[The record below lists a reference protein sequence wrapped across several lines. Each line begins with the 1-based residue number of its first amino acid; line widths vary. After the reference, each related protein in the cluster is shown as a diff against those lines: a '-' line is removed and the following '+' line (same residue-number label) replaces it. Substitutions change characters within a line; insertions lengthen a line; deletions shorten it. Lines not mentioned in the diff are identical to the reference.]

1 MENKSL
7 LYPCASAARRVI
19 SLDGMWR
26 FEFDP
31 ESNGMDAGWGV
42 GLPKPI
48 SMPVPASFCDFFTD
62 KESREYCGDFWYET
76 DFFVPGEWSGK
87 DVAIRF
93 GSVTH
98 RARVFVNG
106 VEVVNHEGGFL
117 PFDANVTEIVRYN
130 QYNKLTVLANNEL
143 NEYMLPAG
151 QTNTLSNGKKVAA
164 PYFDFYNYAGI
175 HRPVKLLALPKERVL
190 DFEVTNRLVD
200 GGAEVDYTVTTNGS
214 HDVTVEVLDGTT
226 KVAEA
231 SGKTGTLKITN
242 AKLWNVHAA
251 YLYNFVIRI
260 TDGHAVIDEYF
271 DKIGIRTFEVK
282 DGHFLLN
289 GKPVYLRGFGKH
301 EDSDI
306 RGRGLDLATVKRDY
320 ELMKWIGAN
329 CFRTSHYPYAEE
341 LYQMADEEG
350 FLIIDEVPAVGFM
363 QSTMNFLAAN
373 QGNGKKVGYFEKETT
388 PKLLENHKAALTD
401 MITRDKNHASVI
413 AWSILNEPQCTS
425 EGTEAYFKP
434 LFDLAHELDPQKR
447 PRTYAIVMMSL
458 PNNSKGQQFA
468 DFISLNRYYG
478 WYVMGGMCIVDA
490 ETAFRKEMDGWAQV
504 LNGRPMIFTEYGAD
518 TMPSEHKLPSVMMSL
533 PNNSKGQQFA
543 DFISLNRYY
552 GWYVM
557 GGMCIVDAE
566 TAFRKE
572 MDGWAQVLNGRP
584 MIFTEYGADT
594 MPSEHKL
601 PSVMWS
607 QEYQNEYLDMNHNV
621 FDSYDFVQGELVWN
635 FADFQT
641 TEGIM
646 RANGNK
652 KGIFTRQ
659 RQPKDAAF
667 HFRARWTSLP
677 VDYKGNTAQF

>member
-1 MENKSL
+1 MQNKSL
-7 LYPCASAARRVI
+7 LYPCESSARRVV

-26 FEFDP
+26 FAFDP
-31 ESNGMDAGWGV
+31 QGQGVDKGWTMALPES
-42 GLPKPI
+42 I
-48 SMPVPASFCDFFTD
+48 TMPVPASFCDFFTD
-62 KESREYCGDFWYET
+62 KDSREYCGDFWYET
-76 DFFVPGEWSGK
+76 DFFVPGEWEGK
-87 DVAIRF
+87 DIAVRF

-98 RARVFVNG
+98 HARIFVNG
-106 VEVVNHEGGFL
+106 VEVTAHEGGFL
-117 PFDANVTEIVRYN
+117 PFDAAVTDIVRYN
-130 QYNKLTVLANNEL
+130 QHNHLAVLANNEL
-143 NEYMLPAG
+143 NETMLPAG
-151 QTNTLSNGKKVAA
+151 RTTTLSNGKKMAT

-175 HRPVKLLALPKERVL
+175 HRPVKLMALPKERVL
-190 DFEVTNRLVD
+190 DFSVVHSLSGTAADVAYTVATNGDHAVCVD
-200 GGAEVDYTVTTNGS
+200 VYDGAE
-214 HDVTVEVLDGTT
+214 
-226 KVAEA
+226 KVAHA
-231 SGKTGTLKITN
+231 DGKSGTLHIEN
-242 AKLWNVHAA
+242 VKLWNVHAA

-260 TDGHAVIDEYF
+260 TDGETVVDEYRE
-271 DKIGIRTFEVK
+271 KIGIRTFEIK
-282 DGHFLLN
+282 DGNFLLN
-289 GKPVYLRGFGKH
+289 GKAVYLRGFGKH
-301 EDSDI
+301 EDADL

-363 QSTMNFLAAN
+363 ESTMNFLSAS
-373 QGNGKKVGYFEKETT
+373 QGNGKKVGWFEKETT
-388 PKLLENHKAALTD
+388 PQLLENHKAALID
-401 MITRDKNHASVI
+401 MINRDKNHASVI

-425 EGTEAYFKP
+425 EGTEAYFKT
-434 LFDLAHELDPQKR
+434 LFDLAHEIDPQKR

-478 WYVMGGMCIVDA
+478 WYVMGGMNIVDA
-490 ETAFRKEMDGWAQV
+490 EAAFRREMDGWSMA
-504 LNGRPMIFTEYGAD
+504 L
-518 TMPSEHKLPSVMMSL
+518 H
-533 PNNSKGQQFA
+533 
-543 DFISLNRYY
+543 
-552 GWYVM
+552 
-557 GGMCIVDAE
+557 
-566 TAFRKE
+566 
-572 MDGWAQVLNGRP
+572 GRP

-607 QEYQNEYLDMNHNV
+607 QEYQNEYLDMNHAV
-621 FDSYDFVQGELVWN
+621 FDSYDFVKGELVWN

-646 RANGNK
+646 RVNGNK

-677 VDYKGNTAQF
+677 VDYKADK

>member
-1 MENKSL
+1 MENSL
-7 LYPCASAARRVI
+7 LYPVSSVSRRVV
-19 SLDGMWR
+19 SLDGMWK
-26 FEFDP
+26 FQFDP
-31 ESNGMDAGWGV
+31 ESIGV
-42 GLPKPI
+42 ASDWANGLPSPVL
-48 SMPVPASFCDFFTD
+48 MPVPSAFCDLFTD

-76 DFFVPGEWSGK
+76 DFFVPGEWNGC

-93 GSVTH
+93 GSATH

-106 VEVVNHEGGFL
+106 VEVTSHEGGFL
-117 PFDANVTEIVRYN
+117 PFNADIAQIVRYN
-130 QYNKLTVLANNEL
+130 QYNKLAVLVNNEL

-151 QTNTLSNGKKVAA
+151 KTAVLSNGKKMAA
-164 PYFDFYNYAGI
+164 PYFDFYNYAGLQ
-175 HRPVKLLALPKERVL
+175 RPVKLLCLPKEQVM
-190 DFEVTNRLVD
+190 DFTVNHRLCD
-200 GGAEVDYTVTTNGS
+200 ADAEVDYTVKTNGD
-214 HDVTVEVLDGTT
+214 HDCTVEVYDAAHN
-226 KVAEA
+226 KVAECT
-231 SGKTGTLKITN
+231 GKTGTLHI
-242 AKLWNVHAA
+242 AGAHPWNVHAA
-251 YLYNFVIRI
+251 YLYTFVVRI
-260 TDGHAVIDEYF
+260 VDGSAVVDEYF
-271 DKIGIRTFEVK
+271 EKIGIRTFEIK
-282 DGHFLLN
+282 NGRFLLN

-301 EDSDI
+301 EDADL
-306 RGRGLDLATVKRDY
+306 RGRGLDLVTVKRDY
-320 ELMKWIGAN
+320 ECMKWIGAN

-363 QSTMNFLAAN
+363 ESTMNFLAAN
-373 QGNGKKVGYFEKETT
+373 QGNNKRVGYFEKETT
-388 PKLLENHKAALTD
+388 PQLLENHKQALTE

-434 LFDLAHELDPQKR
+434 LFDLAHELDVQKR

-458 PNNSKGQQFA
+458 PHNSKGQQFA

-478 WYVMGGMCIVDA
+478 WYVMGGYGMVDA
-490 ETAFRKEMDGWAQV
+490 EA
-504 LNGRPMIFTEYGAD
+504 
-518 TMPSEHKLPSVMMSL
+518 
-533 PNNSKGQQFA
+533 
-543 DFISLNRYY
+543 
-552 GWYVM
+552 
-557 GGMCIVDAE
+557 
-566 TAFRKE
+566 AFRKE

-607 QEYQNEYLDMNHNV
+607 QEYQNEYLDMNHRV

-646 RANGNK
+646 RVNGNK

-677 VDYKGNTAQF
+677 VDYKG

>member
-1 MENKSL
+1 MENSL
-7 LYPCASAARRVI
+7 LYPVSSVSRRVV
-19 SLDGMWR
+19 SLDGMWK
-26 FEFDP
+26 FQLDP
-31 ESNGMDAGWGV
+31 ESIGV
-42 GLPKPI
+42 ASDWANGLPSPVL
-48 SMPVPASFCDFFTD
+48 MPVPSAFCDLFTD

-76 DFFVPGEWSGK
+76 DFFVPGEWNGC

-93 GSVTH
+93 GSATH

-106 VEVVNHEGGFL
+106 VEVTSHEGGFL
-117 PFDANVTEIVRYN
+117 PFNADIAQIVRYN
-130 QYNKLTVLANNEL
+130 QYNKLAVLVNNEL

-151 QTNTLSNGKKVAA
+151 KTAVLSNGKKMAA
-164 PYFDFYNYAGI
+164 PYFDFYNYAGLQ
-175 HRPVKLLALPKERVL
+175 RPVKLLCLPKEQVM
-190 DFEVTNRLVD
+190 DFTVNHRLCGAD
-200 GGAEVDYTVTTNGS
+200 AEVDYTVKTNGD
-214 HDVTVEVLDGTT
+214 HDCTVEVYDAAHN
-226 KVAEA
+226 KVAECT
-231 SGKTGTLKITN
+231 GKTGTLHI
-242 AKLWNVHAA
+242 AGAHLWNVHAA
-251 YLYNFVIRI
+251 YLYTFVVRI
-260 TDGHAVIDEYF
+260 VDGSAVVDEYF
-271 DKIGIRTFEVK
+271 EKIGIRTFEIK
-282 DGHFLLN
+282 NGRFLLN

-301 EDSDI
+301 EDADL
-306 RGRGLDLATVKRDY
+306 RGRGLDLVTVKRDY
-320 ELMKWIGAN
+320 ECMKWIGAN

-363 QSTMNFLAAN
+363 ESTMNFLAAN
-373 QGNGKKVGYFEKETT
+373 QGNNKRVGYFEKETT
-388 PKLLENHKAALTD
+388 PQLLENHKQALTE
-401 MITRDKNHASVI
+401 MISRDTNHASVI

-434 LFDLAHELDPQKR
+434 LFDLAHELDVQKR

-458 PNNSKGQQFA
+458 PHNSKGQQFA

-478 WYVMGGMCIVDA
+478 WYVMGGYGMVDA
-490 ETAFRKEMDGWAQV
+490 EA
-504 LNGRPMIFTEYGAD
+504 
-518 TMPSEHKLPSVMMSL
+518 
-533 PNNSKGQQFA
+533 
-543 DFISLNRYY
+543 
-552 GWYVM
+552 
-557 GGMCIVDAE
+557 
-566 TAFRKE
+566 AFRKE

-607 QEYQNEYLDMNHNV
+607 QEYQNEYLDMNHRV

-646 RANGNK
+646 RVNGNK

-677 VDYKGNTAQF
+677 VDYKG

>member
-7 LYPCASAARRVI
+7 LYPCDSGSRRVV

-26 FEFDP
+26 FAFDP
-31 ESNGMDAGWGV
+31 ESKGVDGGWALH
-42 GLPKPI
+42 LPESI
-48 SMPVPASFCDFFTD
+48 TMPVPASFCDFFTD

-76 DFFVPGEWSGK
+76 DFFVPGEWEGK
-87 DVAIRF
+87 DIAVRF

-98 RARVFVNG
+98 RARIFVNG
-106 VEVVNHEGGFL
+106 VEVTSHEGGFL
-117 PFDANVTEIVRYN
+117 PFDAAVTDIVRYN
-130 QYNKLTVLANNEL
+130 QFNHLAVLANNEL
-143 NEYMLPAG
+143 NETMLPAG
-151 QTNTLSNGKKVAA
+151 RTTTLSNGKKFAT

-175 HRPVKLLALPKERVL
+175 HRPVKLTALPKERVL
-190 DFEVTNRLVD
+190 DFSVVHTLNGTAADV
-200 GGAEVDYTVTTNGS
+200 AYTVTTNGE
-214 HDVTVEVLDGTT
+214 HNVCIDVFDGCE
-226 KVAEA
+226 KVAHA
-231 SGKTGTLKITN
+231 DGKTGTLHIDN
-242 AKLWNVHAA
+242 VKLWNVHAA

-260 TDGHAVIDEYF
+260 TDGETVVDEYAE
-271 DKIGIRTFEVK
+271 KIGIRTFEIK
-282 DGHFLLN
+282 DGNFLLN

-301 EDSDI
+301 EDADL

-363 QSTMNFLAAN
+363 ESAMNFLAAN
-373 QGNGKKVGYFEKETT
+373 QGNGKKVGWFEKETT
-388 PKLLENHKAALTD
+388 PQLLENHKAALID
-401 MITRDKNHASVI
+401 MINRDKNHASVI

-425 EGTEAYFKP
+425 EGTEAYFKT
-434 LFDLAHELDPQKR
+434 LFDLAHEIDPQKR

-458 PNNSKGQQFA
+458 PHNSKGQQFA

-478 WYVMGGMCIVDA
+478 WYVMGGMSIVDA
-490 ETAFRKEMDGWAQV
+490 EAAFRKEMDGWRMV
-504 LNGRPMIFTEYGAD
+504 L
-518 TMPSEHKLPSVMMSL
+518 H
-533 PNNSKGQQFA
+533 
-543 DFISLNRYY
+543 
-552 GWYVM
+552 
-557 GGMCIVDAE
+557 
-566 TAFRKE
+566 
-572 MDGWAQVLNGRP
+572 GRP

-607 QEYQNEYLDMNHNV
+607 QEYQNEYLDMNHAV
-621 FDSYDFVQGELVWN
+621 FDSYEFVKGELVWN

-646 RANGNK
+646 RVNGNK

-667 HFRARWTSLP
+667 HFRARWTTLP
-677 VDYKGNTAQF
+677 LDFKADK

>member
-7 LYPCASAARRVI
+7 LYPCDSGSRRVV

-26 FEFDP
+26 FAFDP
-31 ESNGMDAGWGV
+31 ESKGV
-42 GLPKPI
+42 DNYWALHLPESI
-48 SMPVPASFCDFFTD
+48 TMPVPASFCDFFTD

-76 DFFVPGEWSGK
+76 DFFVPGEWKGK
-87 DVAIRF
+87 DIAVRF

-98 RARVFVNG
+98 RARIFVNG
-106 VEVVNHEGGFL
+106 VEVTTHEGGFL
-117 PFDANVTEIVRYN
+117 PFDAAVTDIVRYN
-130 QYNKLTVLANNEL
+130 QFNHLAVLANNEL
-143 NEYMLPAG
+143 SETMLPAG
-151 QTNTLSNGKKVAA
+151 RTTTLSNGKKFAT

-175 HRPVKLLALPKERVL
+175 HRPVKLTALPKERVL
-190 DFEVTNRLVD
+190 DFSVVHSLNGTAADV
-200 GGAEVDYTVTTNGS
+200 AYTVTTNGGHS
-214 HDVTVEVLDGTT
+214 VSIDVLDGTE
-226 KVAEA
+226 KVAHAE
-231 SGKTGTLKITN
+231 GKTGTLHIDN
-242 AKLWNVHAA
+242 VKLWNVHAA

-260 TDGHAVIDEYF
+260 TDGETVVDEYAER
-271 DKIGIRTFEVK
+271 IGIRTFEIK
-282 DGHFLLN
+282 DGNFLLN

-301 EDSDI
+301 EDADL

-363 QSTMNFLAAN
+363 ESTVNFLAAN
-373 QGNGKKVGYFEKETT
+373 QGNGKKVGWFEKETT
-388 PKLLENHKAALTD
+388 PQLLENHKAALID
-401 MITRDKNHASVI
+401 MINRDKNHASVI

-425 EGTEAYFKP
+425 EGTEAYFKT
-434 LFDLAHELDPQKR
+434 LFDLAHEIDPQKR

-458 PNNSKGQQFA
+458 PHNSKGQQFA

-478 WYVMGGMCIVDA
+478 WYVMGGMSIVDA
-490 ETAFRKEMDGWAQV
+490 EAAFRKEMDGWRMA
-504 LNGRPMIFTEYGAD
+504 LHGRT
-518 TMPSEHKLPSVMMSL
+518 
-533 PNNSKGQQFA
+533 
-543 DFISLNRYY
+543 
-552 GWYVM
+552 
-557 GGMCIVDAE
+557 
-566 TAFRKE
+566 
-572 MDGWAQVLNGRP
+572 

-607 QEYQNEYLDMNHNV
+607 QEYQNEYLDMNHAV
-621 FDSYDFVQGELVWN
+621 FDSYEFVKGELVWN

-646 RANGNK
+646 RVNGNK

-667 HFRARWTSLP
+667 HFRERWTTLP
-677 VDYKGNTAQF
+677 LDFKSDK

>member
-7 LYPCASAARRVI
+7 LYPCDSGSRRVV

-26 FEFDP
+26 FAFDP
-31 ESNGMDAGWGV
+31 ESKGV
-42 GLPKPI
+42 DNDWALNLPESI
-48 SMPVPASFCDFFTD
+48 TMPVPASFCDFFTD

-76 DFFVPGEWSGK
+76 DFFVPGEWKGK
-87 DVAIRF
+87 DIAVRF

-98 RARVFVNG
+98 RARIFVNG
-106 VEVVNHEGGFL
+106 VEVTTHEGGFL
-117 PFDANVTEIVRYN
+117 PFDAAVTDIVRYN
-130 QYNKLTVLANNEL
+130 QFNHLAVLANNEL
-143 NEYMLPAG
+143 SETMLPAG
-151 QTNTLSNGKKVAA
+151 RTTTLSNGKKFAT

-175 HRPVKLLALPKERVL
+175 HRPVKLTALPKERVL
-190 DFEVTNRLVD
+190 DFSVVHSLNGTAADV
-200 GGAEVDYTVTTNGS
+200 AYTVTTNGVHS
-214 HDVTVEVLDGTT
+214 VSIDVLDGTE
-226 KVAEA
+226 KVAHAE
-231 SGKTGTLKITN
+231 GKTGTLHIDN
-242 AKLWNVHAA
+242 VKLWNVHAA

-260 TDGHAVIDEYF
+260 TDGETVVDEYAER
-271 DKIGIRTFEVK
+271 IGIRTFEIK
-282 DGHFLLN
+282 DGNFLLN

-301 EDSDI
+301 EDADL

-363 QSTMNFLAAN
+363 ESTVNFLAAN
-373 QGNGKKVGYFEKETT
+373 QGNGKKLGWFEKQTT
-388 PKLLENHKAALTD
+388 PQLLENHKAALID
-401 MITRDKNHASVI
+401 MINRDKNHASVI

-425 EGTEAYFKP
+425 EGTEAYFKT
-434 LFDLAHELDPQKR
+434 LFDLAHEIDPQKR

-458 PNNSKGQQFA
+458 PHNSKGQQFA

-478 WYVMGGMCIVDA
+478 WYVMGGMSIVDA
-490 ETAFRKEMDGWAQV
+490 EAAFRKEMDGWRMA
-504 LNGRPMIFTEYGAD
+504 L
-518 TMPSEHKLPSVMMSL
+518 H
-533 PNNSKGQQFA
+533 
-543 DFISLNRYY
+543 
-552 GWYVM
+552 
-557 GGMCIVDAE
+557 
-566 TAFRKE
+566 
-572 MDGWAQVLNGRP
+572 GRP

-607 QEYQNEYLDMNHNV
+607 QEYQNEYLDMNHAV
-621 FDSYDFVQGELVWN
+621 FDSYEFVKGELVWN

-646 RANGNK
+646 RVNGNK

-667 HFRARWTSLP
+667 HFRARWTTLP
-677 VDYKGNTAQF
+677 LDFKSNK

>member
-7 LYPCASAARRVI
+7 LYPCDSGSRRVV

-26 FEFDP
+26 FAFDP
-31 ESNGMDAGWGV
+31 ESKGV
-42 GLPKPI
+42 DNDWALNLPESI
-48 SMPVPASFCDFFTD
+48 TMPVPASFCDFFTD

-76 DFFVPGEWSGK
+76 DFFVPGEWKGK
-87 DVAIRF
+87 DIAVRF

-98 RARVFVNG
+98 RARIFVNG
-106 VEVVNHEGGFL
+106 VEVTTHEGGFL
-117 PFDANVTEIVRYN
+117 PFDAAVTDIVRYN
-130 QYNKLTVLANNEL
+130 QFNHLAVLANNEL
-143 NEYMLPAG
+143 SETMLPAG
-151 QTNTLSNGKKVAA
+151 RTTTLSNGKKFAT

-175 HRPVKLLALPKERVL
+175 HRPVKLTALPKERVL
-190 DFEVTNRLVD
+190 DFSVVHSLNGTAADV
-200 GGAEVDYTVTTNGS
+200 AYTVTTNGVHS
-214 HDVTVEVLDGTT
+214 VSIDVLDGTE
-226 KVAEA
+226 KVAHAE
-231 SGKTGTLKITN
+231 GKTGTLHIDN
-242 AKLWNVHAA
+242 VKLWNVHAA

-260 TDGHAVIDEYF
+260 TDGETVVDEYAER
-271 DKIGIRTFEVK
+271 IGIRTFEIK
-282 DGHFLLN
+282 DGNFLLN

-301 EDSDI
+301 EDADL

-363 QSTMNFLAAN
+363 ESTVNFLAAN
-373 QGNGKKVGYFEKETT
+373 QGNGKKVGWFEKETT
-388 PKLLENHKAALTD
+388 PQLLENHKAALSD
-401 MITRDKNHASVI
+401 MINRDKNHASVI

-425 EGTEAYFKP
+425 EGTEAYFKT
-434 LFDLAHELDPQKR
+434 LFDLAHEIDPQKR

-458 PNNSKGQQFA
+458 PHTSKGQQFA

-478 WYVMGGMCIVDA
+478 WYVMGGMSIVDA
-490 ETAFRKEMDGWAQV
+490 EAAFRKEMDGWRMA
-504 LNGRPMIFTEYGAD
+504 L
-518 TMPSEHKLPSVMMSL
+518 H
-533 PNNSKGQQFA
+533 
-543 DFISLNRYY
+543 
-552 GWYVM
+552 
-557 GGMCIVDAE
+557 
-566 TAFRKE
+566 
-572 MDGWAQVLNGRP
+572 GRP

-607 QEYQNEYLDMNHNV
+607 QEYQNEYLDMNHAV
-621 FDSYDFVQGELVWN
+621 FDSYEFVKGELVWN

-646 RANGNK
+646 RVNGNK

-667 HFRARWTSLP
+667 HFRARWTTLP
-677 VDYKGNTAQF
+677 LDFKSNK

>member
-1 MENKSL
+1 MVNTL
-7 LYPCASAARRVI
+7 LYHVSPATRRVV
-19 SLDGMWR
+19 SLDGMWK
-26 FEFDP
+26 FQFDP
-31 ESNGMDAGWGV
+31 ESTGLASDWAN
-42 GLPKPI
+42 GLPDPVL
-48 SMPVPASFCDFFTD
+48 MPVPSAFCDLFTD
-62 KESREYCGDFWYET
+62 KDSREYCGDFWYET
-76 DFFVPGEWSGK
+76 DFFVPGEWNGC

-93 GSVTH
+93 GSATH

-106 VEVVNHEGGFL
+106 VEITSHEGGFL
-117 PFDANVTEIVRYN
+117 PFNADVAEIVRYN
-130 QYNKLTVLANNEL
+130 QYNKLAVLLNNEL
-143 NEYMLPAG
+143 NEHMLPAG
-151 QTNTLSNGKKVAA
+151 KTSVLSNGKKVAA
-164 PYFDFYNYAGI
+164 PYFDFYNYAGLQ
-175 HRPVKLLALPKERVL
+175 RPVKLLCLPKEQVM
-190 DFEVTNRLVD
+190 DFTVNHRLCGVD
-200 GGAEVDYTVTTNGS
+200 AEVDYTVKTNGD
-214 HDVTVEVLDGTT
+214 HDCTVEVYDADHN

-231 SGKTGTLKITN
+231 TGKTGTLHIAN
-242 AKLWNVHAA
+242 AHLWNVHAS
-251 YLYNFVIRI
+251 YLYTFLVRI
-260 TDGHAVIDEYF
+260 VDGSAVVDEYF
-271 DKIGIRTFEVK
+271 EKIGVRTFEIK

-301 EDSDI
+301 EDADL
-306 RGRGLDLATVKRDY
+306 RGRGLDLVTVKRDY
-320 ELMKWIGAN
+320 ECMKWIGAN

-363 QSTMNFLAAN
+363 ESTMNFLAAN
-373 QGNGKKVGYFEKETT
+373 QGNHKPVGFFEKDTT
-388 PKLLENHKAALTD
+388 PQLLENHKQALTE

-434 LFDLAHELDPQKR
+434 LFDLAHELDVQKR

-458 PNNSKGQQFA
+458 PNTSKGQQFA

-478 WYVMGGMCIVDA
+478 WYVMGGYGMVDA
-490 ETAFRKEMDGWAQV
+490 EAAFRKEMDGWAQV

-518 TMPSEHKLPSVMMSL
+518 TLP
-533 PNNSKGQQFA
+533 
-543 DFISLNRYY
+543 
-552 GWYVM
+552 
-557 GGMCIVDAE
+557 
-566 TAFRKE
+566 T
-572 MDGWAQVLNGRP
+572 
-584 MIFTEYGADT
+584 
-594 MPSEHKL
+594 EHKL

-607 QEYQNEYLDMNHNV
+607 QEYQNEYLDMNHRV

-677 VDYKGNTAQF
+677 LDYKG

>member
-7 LYPCASAARRVI
+7 LYPCDSGSRRVV

-26 FEFDP
+26 FAFDP
-31 ESNGMDAGWGV
+31 ESKGVDGGWALH
-42 GLPKPI
+42 LPESI
-48 SMPVPASFCDFFTD
+48 TMPVPASFCDFFTD

-76 DFFVPGEWSGK
+76 DFFVPGEWEGK
-87 DVAIRF
+87 DIAVRF

-98 RARVFVNG
+98 RARIFVNG
-106 VEVVNHEGGFL
+106 VEVTAHEGGFL
-117 PFDANVTEIVRYN
+117 PFDAAVTDIVRYN
-130 QYNKLTVLANNEL
+130 QFNHLAVLANNEL
-143 NEYMLPAG
+143 NETMLPAG
-151 QTNTLSNGKKVAA
+151 RTTTLSNGKKFAT

-175 HRPVKLLALPKERVL
+175 HRPVKLTALPKERVL
-190 DFEVTNRLVD
+190 DFSVVHSLNGTAADV
-200 GGAEVDYTVTTNGS
+200 AYTVTTNGE
-214 HDVTVEVLDGTT
+214 HNVCIDVFDGCE
-226 KVAEA
+226 KVAHA
-231 SGKTGTLKITN
+231 DGKTGTLHIDN
-242 AKLWNVHAA
+242 VKLWNVHAA

-260 TDGHAVIDEYF
+260 TDGETVVDEYAE
-271 DKIGIRTFEVK
+271 KIGIRTFEIK
-282 DGHFLLN
+282 DGNFLLN

-301 EDSDI
+301 EDADL

-363 QSTMNFLAAN
+363 ESAMNFLAAN
-373 QGNGKKVGYFEKETT
+373 QGNGRKVGWFEKETT
-388 PKLLENHKAALTD
+388 PQLLENHKAALID
-401 MITRDKNHASVI
+401 MINRDKNHASVI

-425 EGTEAYFKP
+425 EGTEAYFKT
-434 LFDLAHELDPQKR
+434 LFDLAHEIDPQKR

-458 PNNSKGQQFA
+458 PHNSKGQQFA

-478 WYVMGGMCIVDA
+478 WYVMGGMSIVDA
-490 ETAFRKEMDGWAQV
+490 EAAFRKEMDGWRMA
-504 LNGRPMIFTEYGAD
+504 L
-518 TMPSEHKLPSVMMSL
+518 H
-533 PNNSKGQQFA
+533 
-543 DFISLNRYY
+543 
-552 GWYVM
+552 
-557 GGMCIVDAE
+557 
-566 TAFRKE
+566 
-572 MDGWAQVLNGRP
+572 GRP

-607 QEYQNEYLDMNHNV
+607 QEYQNEYLDMNHAV
-621 FDSYDFVQGELVWN
+621 FDSYEFVKGELVWN

-646 RANGNK
+646 RVNGNK

-667 HFRARWTSLP
+667 HFRARWTTLP
-677 VDYKGNTAQF
+677 LDFKADK

>member
-1 MENKSL
+1 MNKSM
-7 LYPCASAARRVI
+7 LYPCTSATRRAV

-26 FEFDP
+26 FRFDP
-31 ESNGMDAGWGV
+31 ESCGVEQKWMNGLTDS
-42 GLPKPI
+42 I
-48 SMPVPASFCDFFTD
+48 SMPVPSSFCDLFTD
-62 KESREYCGDFWYET
+62 KDSREYCGDFWYET

-87 DVAIRF
+87 EVAIRF
-93 GSVTH
+93 GSATH
-98 RARVFVNG
+98 HARVFVNG
-106 VEVVNHEGGFL
+106 VEIAQHEGGFL
-117 PFDANVTEIVRYN
+117 PFDAFVTDIVRYN
-130 QYNKLTVLANNEL
+130 QYNKLSVLLNNEL

-151 QTNTLSNGKKVAA
+151 ATAVLSNGKKIAA
-164 PYFDFYNYAGI
+164 PYFDFYNYAGLQ
-175 HRPVKLLALPKERVL
+175 RPVKLLALPSERSL
-190 DFEVTNRLVD
+190 DYSF
-200 GGAEVDYTVTTNGS
+200 TTTGD
-214 HDVTVEVLDGTT
+214 HPVTVELYDGET

-231 SGKTGTLKITN
+231 CGTTGTLTVPQ
-242 AKLWNVHAA
+242 AKLWNVHNA
-251 YLYNFVIRI
+251 YLYKIVIRI
-260 TDGHAVIDEYF
+260 QDGSAVVDEYT
-271 DKIGIRTFEVK
+271 DKIGIRTFEIK

-301 EDSDI
+301 EDADI

-320 ELMKWIGAN
+320 ECMKWIGAN

-350 FLIIDEVPAVGFM
+350 FLVIDEVPAVGFM

-373 QGNGKKVGYFEKETT
+373 QGNGKKQGYFEKDTT
-388 PKLLENHKAALTD
+388 PQLLQNHKDALTD
-401 MITRDKNHASVI
+401 MINRDKNHASVI

-447 PRTYAIVMMSL
+447 PRTYAVVMMSL
-458 PNNSKGQQFA
+458 PNTSKGQQFA

-478 WYVMGGMCIVDA
+478 WYVMGGMGIVDA
-490 ETAFRKEMDGWAQV
+490 EQAFRKEMDGWAQV

-518 TMPSEHKLPSVMMSL
+518 TMP
-533 PNNSKGQQFA
+533 
-543 DFISLNRYY
+543 
-552 GWYVM
+552 
-557 GGMCIVDAE
+557 
-566 TAFRKE
+566 T
-572 MDGWAQVLNGRP
+572 
-584 MIFTEYGADT
+584 
-594 MPSEHKL
+594 EHKL

-607 QEYQNEYLDMNHNV
+607 QEYQNEYLDMNHAV

-677 VDYKGNTAQF
+677 LDFKSGK

>member
-190 DFEVTNRLVD
+190 DFEVTHRLVD

-226 KVAEA
+226 KGAEA
-231 SGKTGTLKITN
+231 SGKQVG
-242 AKLWNVHAA
+242 
-251 YLYNFVIRI
+251 
-260 TDGHAVIDEYF
+260 DGHATAGGHSVVDHGQRRRDDNTDATGHREQSSGECLGIAGLFHLRNHNTTDGCHSGGTGAGDGCEQHTGQHGYHGQATGEAAQQGVAEIDQAPGDAAALHQVAGYHEQRNGQQRE
-271 DKIGIRTFEVK
+271 GIH
-282 DGHFLLN
+282 G
-289 GKPVYLRGFGKH
+289 GKH
-301 EDSDI
+301 PLGDNQHWGGRAAQEDAGKAGQHQHDPNGETHNS
-306 RGRGLDLATVKRDY
+306 RD
-320 ELMKWIGAN
+320 
-329 CFRTSHYPYAEE
+329 
-341 LYQMADEEG
+341 
-350 FLIIDEVPAVGFM
+350 
-363 QSTMNFLAAN
+363 
-373 QGNGKKVGYFEKETT
+373 GKG
-388 PKLLENHKAALTD
+388 
-401 MITRDKNHASVI
+401 DK
-413 AWSILNEPQCTS
+413 
-425 EGTEAYFKP
+425 
-434 LFDLAHELDPQKR
+434 
-447 PRTYAIVMMSL
+447 
-458 PNNSKGQQFA
+458 
-468 DFISLNRYYG
+468 
-478 WYVMGGMCIVDA
+478 
-490 ETAFRKEMDGWAQV
+490 
-504 LNGRPMIFTEYGAD
+504 
-518 TMPSEHKLPSVMMSL
+518 
-533 PNNSKGQQFA
+533 
-543 DFISLNRYY
+543 
-552 GWYVM
+552 
-557 GGMCIVDAE
+557 
-566 TAFRKE
+566 
-572 MDGWAQVLNGRP
+572 
-584 MIFTEYGADT
+584 
-594 MPSEHKL
+594 
-601 PSVMWS
+601 
-607 QEYQNEYLDMNHNV
+607 
-621 FDSYDFVQGELVWN
+621 
-635 FADFQT
+635 
-641 TEGIM
+641 
-646 RANGNK
+646 
-652 KGIFTRQ
+652 Q
-659 RQPKDAAF
+659 RSC
-667 HFRARWTSLP
+667 HSSTSLSSGLL
-677 VDYKGNTAQF
+677 KFLTE